1 MTLLVVAPP
10 LYGGS
15 ITLTT
20 SSTSIVFEDGVK
32 IEVTTINSGDE
43 TAERVGIS
51 MFFQGE
57 VSKSPVKHRLV
68 PGESFTVRFP
78 IIIPPR
84 ASGAYTVLVLV
95 DFHDVKGYPFSAL
108 SYTTFAVGPV
118 ALPEVF
124 AKPVDVTIVNHGAVK
139 LEIENTAQ
147 RRLSVKVRL
156 AAPRELRQD
165 PKVISI
171 DIPPGEVE
179 PVVFPIDKWTARE
192 GAVYTVLTLIEY
204 QDDNRHF
211 SSVSENRVRVAEKR
225 DFFKAHWIILLLIN
239 LCLVAGVVWSE
250 LVSRRKV
257 SGGHNWRFSG

>member
-1 MTLLVVAPP
+1 M
-10 LYGGS
+10 
-15 ITLTT
+15 
-20 SSTSIVFEDGVK
+20 
-32 IEVTTINSGDE
+32 
-43 TAERVGIS
+43 
-51 MFFQGE
+51 
-57 VSKSPVKHRLV
+57 
-68 PGESFTVRFP
+68 
-78 IIIPPR
+78 
-84 ASGAYTVLVLV
+84 
-95 DFHDVKGYPFSAL
+95 
-108 SYTTFAVGPV
+108 
-118 ALPEVF
+118 F

-171 DIPPGEVE
+171 DIPPGEVK

-192 GAVYTVLTLIEY
+192 GAVYSVLTLIEY

-225 DFFKAHWIILLLIN
+225 DFFKTHRIILLLIN

-257 SGGHNWRFSG
+257 SGGHKWRFSG